1 MRSKFLP
8 LIVAASMTF
17 GGAAFADTTTV
28 KTTTTTTAAAAP
40 ATTDTSGT
48 LTKIKATSLYVVLS
62 DGWKYHLPKGF
73 SLKGFKVGSKVTI
86 TWAYKGKFKDVVAMK
101 LG

>member
-17 GGAAFADTTTV
+17 GGAAFADTTTATTTTA
-28 KTTTTTTAAAAP
+28 TTTTTTP
-40 ATTDTSGT
+40 ATTDTTGT

-73 SLKGFKVGSKVTI
+73 SLKGFKVGEKVMI
-86 TWAYKGKFKDVVAMK
+86 TWAYKGKYKDVVAMK
-101 LG
+101 AA